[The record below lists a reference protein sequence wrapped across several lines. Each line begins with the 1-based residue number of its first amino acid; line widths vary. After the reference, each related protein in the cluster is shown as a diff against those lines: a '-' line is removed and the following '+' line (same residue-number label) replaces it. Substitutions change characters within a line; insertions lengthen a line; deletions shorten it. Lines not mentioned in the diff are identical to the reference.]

1 MMVHRLNIDPTYHL
15 VKQNKWSFV
24 LECQM
29 AIIEEAEKLVKARFI
44 QEVMCP
50 DLLENMVLVK
60 KINEK
65 WCMCIDFIDLNKACL
80 KNSYPLSQID

>member
-1 MMVHRLNIDPTYHL
+1 
-15 VKQNKWSFV
+15 
-24 LECQM
+24 M